1 MAGKVSVVRELPLR
15 GEPEGLGYGFAIGD
29 RYQTTLVYR
38 SQDEARA
45 ARKKVPDA
53 VNAAVES
60 IERWAPE
67 KR

>member
-1 MAGKVSVVRELPLR
+1 MAGEVSVVREMALKC
-15 GEPEGLGYGFAIGD
+15 EANGLGYGFAIGE
-29 RYQTTLVYR
+29 RYTTTLVYR

-45 ARKKVPDA
+45 ARKKVMDA
-53 VNAAVES
+53 VGSAVEA

>member
-15 GEPEGLGYGFAIGD
+15 SVPDGMGYGFAIGD

-45 ARKKVPDA
+45 ARKKVLDA
-53 VNAAVES
+53 VNAAVKS

-67 KR
+67 RR